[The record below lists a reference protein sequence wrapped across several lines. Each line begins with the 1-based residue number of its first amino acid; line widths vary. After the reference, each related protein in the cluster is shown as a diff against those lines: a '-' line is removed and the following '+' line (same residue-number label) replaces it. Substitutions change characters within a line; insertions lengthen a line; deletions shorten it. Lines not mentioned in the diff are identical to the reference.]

1 MNVCPTSRLLAGIS
15 GDIQSPNYPEEY
27 PHNIA
32 CALRLTGIKPG
43 RVVVFSIGDIE
54 LEKGWLT
61 CADYISFTGRY
72 NKDTRLCDNTMTA
85 LTIEPMEGE
94 IQVKF
99 VSDSDSVRKKGFNIT
114 YTGEF

>member
-1 MNVCPTSRLLAGIS
+1 MNVCPTGRLPAGIS

-32 CALRLTGIKPG
+32 CTLRLTGIKPG

-54 LEKGWLT
+54 LDKIGGT
-61 CADYISFTGRY
+61 CYDYISFTGRY
-72 NKDTRLCDNTMTA
+72 NKDTCLCDNTMTA
-85 LTIEPMEGE
+85 LTIEPEEGE
-94 IQVKF
+94 IRVKF
-99 VSDSDSVRKKGFNIT
+99 VSDDLVRKKGFNMT